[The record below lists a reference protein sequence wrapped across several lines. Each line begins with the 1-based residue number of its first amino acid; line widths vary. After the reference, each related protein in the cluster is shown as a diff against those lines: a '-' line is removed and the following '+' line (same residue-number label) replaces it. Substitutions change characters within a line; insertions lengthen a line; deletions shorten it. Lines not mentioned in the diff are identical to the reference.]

1 MIGKYVAIIVC
12 ALCVAACVSLSLGI
26 GFIFGSGV
34 GFIVFS
40 ALCCVMHVAA
50 LLFALRVAREAGG
63 AS

>member
-1 MIGKYVAIIVC
+1 MIGKYIAIIVC
-12 ALCVAACVSLSLGI
+12 SLCVAASVSLSLGI
-26 GFIFGSGV
+26 GFMCGAGV

-40 ALCCVMHVAA
+40 ALCCVMLVSA